1 VDAEMTGGRSPK
13 TKGSGYERE
22 VVALAQEVGLY
33 ARRVPLSG
41 AMQEYPNDVQIGDYT
56 YELKRRK
63 KPISGKLE
71 ALLEEAVSKGGIGVI
86 TRADQGS
93 SRVYL
98 PLATY
103 LKLIKEQL

>member
-1 VDAEMTGGRSPK
+1 MSGGRSPK
-13 TKGSGYERE
+13 IKGSGYERE
-22 VVALAQEVGLY
+22 VVNDAQEAGIY

-71 ALLEEAVSKGGIGVI
+71 SLLQEAMRKGGAGVI
-86 TRADQGS
+86 VRADHGI

-98 PLATY
+98 PLKMF
-103 LKLIKEQL
+103 LHLIK